1 MMPEVKNATVRLVLS
16 LHEPRFYRQQGRNRL
31 ERLLIK
37 FGLVPPYPD
46 EEEIGSVWVVLQG
59 NSTDDYES
67 EGIDVTGPLSGA
79 TARQVLDRL
88 RLAFESLGFTVVT
101 ETDYP

>member
-1 MMPEVKNATVRLVLS
+1 MPEVKNATVRLVLS

-31 ERLLIK
+31 GRLLIK
-37 FGLVPPYPD
+37 LGFVPAYPN
-46 EEEIGSVWVVLQG
+46 EEEIGSVWVVLG
-59 NSTDDYES
+59 NSTDDYET
-67 EGIDVTGPLSGA
+67 EGIEVTDPLPGT
-79 TARQVLDRL
+79 TARRVLERL